1 VETIQTK
8 RHRHLVAAL
17 VAERKKAGISQ
28 IELAKKLKRSQTF
41 VTRMETGRR
50 RIDVVEYL
58 ELAEVIGF
66 DAAKLIEALQRVPHV
81 RIPTRGDPA
90 KKPRNER
97 GR

>member
-1 VETIQTK
+1 M
-8 RHRHLVAAL
+8 
-17 VAERKKAGISQ
+17 AGISQ

-66 DAAKLIEALQRVPHV
+66 DAAKLIEATPMRARARLHRLRRRSGASGRARATKPKSCG
-81 RIPTRGDPA
+81 IPATCTA
-90 KKPRNER
+90 A
-97 GR
+97 